1 MASNERPATD
11 EPTGPYASTAG
22 AGSSTTSGTNGTNG
36 AGYRA
41 ERVSTSGGHGT
52 GTRTQFT
59 GGQDASVGT
68 LIGNLL
74 SDTNRLVR
82 DEIRL
87 AKAEAGQK
95 VSQAKSGAI
104 SLAIGG
110 ALLLL
115 GAIYLIQAAIYA
127 LALIMP
133 GWLAA
138 LIVGGLIAI
147 IGLVMLKSGQK
158 KLQADKLTPHRT
170 QENLSRDAHM
180 VKESV

>member
-11 EPTGPYASTAG
+11 EPTGAYASTAG
-22 AGSSTTSGTNGTNG
+22 VGGTASTNG

-41 ERVSTSGGHGT
+41 ERVSASASTGT
-52 GTRTQFT
+52 GTRTQFA

-95 VSQAKSGAI
+95 VTQAKSGAI

-158 KLQADKLTPHRT
+158 KLQADNLKPTHT
-170 QENLSRDAHM
+170 QENLRRDAQTF
-180 VKESV
+180 KESV

>member
-11 EPTGPYASTAG
+11 EPTGAYASTAG
-22 AGSSTTSGTNGTNG
+22 TGSTDAGTANG

-41 ERVSTSGGHGT
+41 ERVSTSGGSGT
-52 GTRTQFT
+52 GTRTQFAGRSGRIRRHADRQPAQRT
-59 GGQDASVGT
+59 RTAWCVTRSAWPRPRRARRSAR
-68 LIGNLL
+68 L
-74 SDTNRLVR
+74 SPARS
-82 DEIRL
+82 
-87 AKAEAGQK
+87 AWP
-95 VSQAKSGAI
+95 SGARC
-104 SLAIGG
+104 SC
-110 ALLLL
+110 L

-170 QENLSRDAHM
+170 RKRTSRRDAQTW
-180 VKESV
+180 

>member
-22 AGSSTTSGTNGTNG
+22 TTGGASTNG

-41 ERVSTSGGHGT
+41 ERVSASGAHGT
-52 GTRTQFT
+52 GTRTQFA
-59 GGQDASVGT
+59 GGQDASIGT

-95 VSQAKSGAI
+95 VSEAKSGVV
-104 SLAIGG
+104 SLVIGG
-110 ALLLL
+110 ALALLGLIYLLL
-115 GAIYLIQAAIYA
+115 AAVYA
-127 LALIMP
+127 LSLIMY

-138 LIVGGLIAI
+138 LIVGGLAVIA
-147 IGLVMLKSGQK
+147 GLIFLKSGQK
-158 KLQADKLTPHRT
+158 KLQAQNLKPTHT
-170 QENLSRDAHM
+170 QENLRRDAQTF
-180 VKESV
+180 KESV

>member
-1 MASNERPATD
+1 MADTNRPATD
-11 EPTGPYASTAG
+11 EPTGPYAG
-22 AGSSTTSGTNGTNG
+22 ATGTNGNG

-41 ERVSTSGGHGT
+41 ERVSASGPH
-52 GTRTQFT
+52 RTAF
-59 GGQDASVGT
+59 GGGSDASIGT
-68 LIGNLL
+68 LLGNLL
-74 SDTNRLVR
+74 SDTNRLVK

-87 AKAEAGQK
+87 AKAEVGQK
-95 VSQAKSGAI
+95 ANQAKSGAV

-115 GAIYLIQAAIYA
+115 GAIYLIQAIIYA
-127 LALIMP
+127 LALVMP

-147 IGLVMLKSGQK
+147 VGLVMLKKGQSQLK
-158 KLQADKLTPHRT
+158 AQNLAPSRT